1 MAESFTLV
9 TYNVHGCRGLD
20 GRRSEARV
28 ARVLMD
34 CGADVI
40 ALQELDAGRS
50 RSAYIGQPRELAAR
64 LEMDYCFVPTADWG
78 DGEYGCA
85 ILSRF
90 PMRHVKSAALPA
102 RGFHEPR
109 GAQWVEID
117 VRGRAVQVVN
127 THLDYQPTC
136 CSDQLDA
143 LLGETWLG
151 NGGFRPPA
159 IVCGDFNFTPGS
171 RLYRDAAAQL
181 TDAAVAC
188 GAARATWMGIRRLD
202 YVWTSSDVHPE
213 SVYVIRNMR
222 ARVAS
227 DHAPVLARLRV

>member
-40 ALQELDAGRS
+40 ALQELDAARS
-50 RSAYIGQPRELAAR
+50 RSAFIGQPRELAAR
-64 LEMDYCFVPTADWG
+64 LEMDYCFVPTAHWDE
-78 DGEYGCA
+78 GEYGCA
-85 ILSRF
+85 ILSRL

-109 GAQWVEID
+109 GALWVEID
-117 VRGRAVQVVN
+117 VRGHAVQVVN

-136 CSDQLDA
+136 CSDQLEA
-143 LLGETWLG
+143 LLGDTWIG
-151 NGGFRPPA
+151 NERFRPPGV
-159 IVCGDFNFTPGS
+159 VCGDFNFTPGS
-171 RLYRDAAAQL
+171 RLYRHAAALL

-188 GAARATWMGIRRLD
+188 GGARATWMGLRRLD
-202 YVWTSSDVHPE
+202 YVWTSADVHAE
-213 SVYVIRNMR
+213 SVSVVRTMH

-227 DHAPVLARLRV
+227 DHAPVVARLWV

>member
-40 ALQELDAGRS
+40 ALQELDAWRS
-50 RSAYIGQPRELAAR
+50 RSAFIGQPRELAAR
-64 LEMDYCFVPTADWG
+64 LEMDYCFVPTAHWG

-85 ILSRF
+85 ILSRL
-90 PMRHVKSAALPA
+90 PMRHVKSAPLPA

-109 GAQWVEID
+109 GAQWVEVD

-127 THLDYQPTC
+127 THLDYQSMC
-136 CSDQLDA
+136 CSDQLEA
-143 LLGETWLG
+143 LLGGTWIG
-151 NGGFRPPA
+151 SERFCPPG

-171 RLYRDAAAQL
+171 RLYRNAAAQL

-188 GAARATWMGIRRLD
+188 GSARATWMGIRRLD
-202 YVWTSSDVHPE
+202 YVWTSADVRAE
-213 SVYVIRNMR
+213 SVSVIRNVR
-222 ARVAS
+222 ARLAS
-227 DHAPVLARLRV
+227 DHAPVVARLCV